1 MNQTMTHELDQATE
15 ALAEALEQEALVLE
29 YQKASREFE
38 TNQDLQALRQ
48 KYTRL
53 AQDLHSKQIDGTLTQ
68 EDITGIRSLQSEMQ
82 NHPAMKSFLE
92 VREKTVELL
101 SATTHTISQVV
112 GFDFSA
118 TAAPP
123 SSCCG

>member
-1 MNQTMTHELDQATE
+1 MTQELQQATE
-15 ALAEALEQEALVLE
+15 DLARALEQEELVRE
-29 YQKASREFE
+29 YQDASREFQE
-38 TNQDLQALRQ
+38 NRELLTLRQ
-48 KYTRL
+48 EYTRL
-53 AQDLHSKQIDGTLTQ
+53 AQALHNKQIDGTLTQ

-101 SATTHTISQVV
+101 SATTHSISQVV